1 MFRRLDD
8 KVRELCA
15 WALASQDP
23 SELREITRQLRAALR
38 EHIKRIRIS
47 AVNAPSPERRSD
59 NIKRRS
65 GEPLGEPLKV
75 EVLPPRESTGSLAKP
90 AVLDPSA

>member
-23 SELREITRQLRAALR
+23 VELHEIATQLRAALR
-38 EHIKRIRIS
+38 EHIKRVRLS
-47 AVNAPSPERRSD
+47 AVNAPLTERRG
-59 NIKRRS
+59 NPQELVREMNETLEER
-65 GEPLGEPLKV
+65 PN
-75 EVLPPRESTGSLAKP
+75 PPRQ
-90 AVLDPSA
+90 

>member
-23 SELREITRQLRAALR
+23 VELHEIATQLRAALR
-38 EHIKRIRIS
+38 EHIKRVRLS
-47 AVNAPSPERRSD
+47 AVNAPLTERRGNPPATGIQAVGLRPISSD
-59 NIKRRS
+59 ASTLS
-65 GEPLGEPLKV
+65 GPNYPKT
-75 EVLPPRESTGSLAKP
+75 P
-90 AVLDPSA
+90 